1 MKQRGRVLLLTG
13 PPGSGKSTVAQL
25 LVVRFE
31 RAVHLVSDEFFH
43 FIRTGYIE
51 PWKPESHEQN
61 EVVMTAV
68 ADTATTFAL
77 GGYLTVVDGILVPG
91 WFYEPLETQ
100 LRAAGLDVSTVILRP
115 SLETCI
121 TRVAQRSQ
129 DERAVDPA
137 AFEKLWKGFADLR
150 GLERF
155 TIDNDEQSAE
165 TTADIVYRRVSL
177 PPV

>member
-31 RAVHLVSDEFFH
+31 RAVHLISDEFFH

-51 PWKPESHEQN
+51 PWKPQSHEQN

-68 ADTATTFAL
+68 ADTATAFAL
-77 GGYLTVVDGILVPG
+77 GGYFTVVDGILVPG
-91 WFYEPLETQ
+91 WFHEPLETQ

-115 SLETCI
+115 SLEACI

-137 AFEKLWKGFADLR
+137 AIEQLWKGFADLVVLNR
-150 GLERF
+150 SRL
-155 TIDNDEQSAE
+155 
-165 TTADIVYRRVSL
+165 TTTTKPRRQRLTLCIAGYRCL
-177 PPV
+177 PW